1 LTRTDGLGREA
12 WLAPTQSEPGH
23 KIDQLRSARKDI
35 TAHSGPVPESG
46 GVSVLII
53 GLFAFG
59 KTSIRQF
66 NGCRG
71 WQFKPSVIH
80 SVLQARGEIR
90 DFPAVDGELQL
101 YLVSLE
107 NRASSKAHDFENSE
121 NNFR

>member
-1 LTRTDGLGREA
+1 MDWGERLGWRRRNRSQATRSTNSD
-12 WLAPTQSEPGH
+12 
-23 KIDQLRSARKDI
+23 LRARTSQHI
-35 TAHSGPVPESG
+35 RGPVPESG